1 MGYDLKPVK
10 LRNQWGDGE
19 PIWQRYNMAGWRELN
34 KLIQEFKLR
43 PLPQTNDGNL
53 IVEKKCL
60 AIAKIIFEMPE
71 FSFSENGIKD
81 AFLEA
86 VMSENVEVVKILIEK
101 R

>member
-34 KLIQEFKLR
+34 KLIREFKLR

-60 AIAKIIFEMPE
+60 AIAKIIFENQDRLQVE
-71 FSFSENGIKD
+71 GLG
-81 AFLEA
+81 FLTDH
-86 VMSENVEVVKILIEK
+86 IEWW
-101 R
+101 RNCGGCRVY